1 MVTIKQL
8 HIEIFQIRI
17 NRNLKTLLSK
27 EEYRNYRNMNEKWG
41 RVKFFA
47 PSRYFEERM
56 KTRKI
61 LILVDKRKY
70 RKHVA
75 QKSEKQRKINTNIN
89 SRKLRIY
96 K

>member
-8 HIEIFQIRI
+8 HPEIFQIRI
-17 NRNLKTLLSK
+17 NKNLKTLLSK

-47 PSRYFEERM
+47 PSRYFEERTG
-56 KTRKI
+56 KKEWK
-61 LILVDKRKY
+61 LEN
-70 RKHVA
+70 VA
-75 QKSEKQRKINTNIN
+75 QKSGKQRKIITNIN
-89 SRKLRIY
+89 ARKLRIY